1 VLPRIYRRN
10 LPHYLP
16 ERVPIFFTW
25 RLHGSLPARRPA
37 VAPATET
44 NGQKFRNLDRDL
56 DRAATDPKWLK
67 DPRIASVVQEEVEI
81 GAYRFRRY
89 ELFEYVVMP
98 NHVHLLIFPFR
109 HPAQLMRWLKASSS
123 RRANAILGRTG
134 QPFWQDE
141 SFDRWCRDATEVL
154 RMRQY
159 IALNPVKCG
168 LAKRAEDWPW
178 SSVHR
183 QLLRKQA
190 KLIQR
195 DVTCNP

>member
-25 RLHGSLPARRPA
+25 QLHGSLPARRPA

-44 NGQKFRNLDRDL
+44 NGQKFRNLDREL
-56 DRAATDPKWLK
+56 DSAATGPKWLE
-67 DPRIASVVQEEVEI
+67 DPRIASVVQEEIEI
-81 GAYRFRRY
+81 GAYRFHRY
-89 ELFEYVVMP
+89 EVLEYVVMP

-141 SFDRWCRDATEVL
+141 SFDRWVRSREE
-154 RMRQY
+154 RRNIIRY
-159 IALNPVKCG
+159 IEFNPVRAG
-168 LAKRAEDWPW
+168 LAVEPGAFRY
-178 SSVHR
+178 SSAFGR
-183 QLLRKQA
+183 
-190 KLIQR
+190 
-195 DVTCNP
+195 